1 MATDLP
7 AYTAG
12 ESTSRPA
19 GLGLTFCCVSAV
31 LLAIAAAITLDVL
44 LSPEFAADFDGGSH
58 TAQVSRDVHV
68 ATGSLIGGALTS
80 IAAIIRGGGHRVRP
94 VGILLLFLGAP
105 SVSVLSLPLLD
116 YYG

>member
-1 MATDLP
+1 M
-7 AYTAG
+7 
-12 ESTSRPA
+12 
-19 GLGLTFCCVSAV
+19 
-31 LLAIAAAITLDVL
+31 
-44 LSPEFAADFDGGSH
+44 
-58 TAQVSRDVHV
+58 HV

-105 SVSVLSLPLLD
+105 SVSVLTLPLLD